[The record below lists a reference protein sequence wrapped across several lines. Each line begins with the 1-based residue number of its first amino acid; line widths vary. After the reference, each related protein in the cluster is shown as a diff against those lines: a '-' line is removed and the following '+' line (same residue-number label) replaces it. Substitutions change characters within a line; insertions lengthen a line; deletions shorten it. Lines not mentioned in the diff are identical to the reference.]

1 MPPAMDGA
9 GSQRNLDVDHRKPR
23 MDAIERQRGALWT
36 LGIVLVTALC
46 AALVLVSW
54 TSTEAAIEIGS
65 LAERW
70 PSLIG
75 LAGLVLLFALYATMK
90 QRELS
95 RMQERFQQ
103 MALREAR
110 LQARMGELA
119 QLFDAGTQLQL
130 RLDMGSMLDLAVQR
144 LVSCFEAHQASIML
158 HEPEGDVLRVR
169 ATAGVDANMVAGSVE
184 KPGVGIAGTVFS
196 TGEALLLDD
205 TNIQQRFPNE
215 IKPGRRIVSSL
226 IVPMR
231 FRGACIGVLS
241 VSRSHPAEPFSESH
255 GQMLESFAEHC
266 AATFV
271 KIHHHQSLLGARRAA

>member
-1 MPPAMDGA
+1 
-9 GSQRNLDVDHRKPR
+9 VTRKPR
-23 MDAIERQRGALWT
+23 MDSIERQRGALWM

-54 TSTEAAIEIGS
+54 TSSEAVIELGS

-70 PSLIG
+70 PSLVG

-95 RMQERFQQ
+95 RTQEQLQ
-103 MALREAR
+103 EVALREAR

-130 RLDMGSMLDLAVQR
+130 RLDMDSMLELAVQR
-144 LVSCFEAHQASIML
+144 LVSCFEAHQASVML
-158 HEPEGDVLRVR
+158 HEPETDRLRVR

-184 KPGVGIAGTVFS
+184 KPGAGIAGTVFA

-205 TNIQQRFPNE
+205 AQMQQRFPGE

-231 FRGACIGVLS
+231 FRGHCIGVLS
-241 VSRSHPAEPFSESH
+241 VSRSHPAEPFSETH

-271 KIHHHQSLLGARRAA
+271 KIHHHQSLLGGVKRAA

>member
-1 MPPAMDGA
+1 MD
-9 GSQRNLDVDHRKPR
+9 S
-23 MDAIERQRGALWT
+23 IERQRGALWA
-36 LGIVLVTALC
+36 LGIVLLTALC
-46 AALVLVSW
+46 GALVLVSW
-54 TSTEAAIEIGS
+54 TSTEAGLEIGS

-70 PSLIG
+70 PALVG
-75 LAGLVLLFALYATMK
+75 LAGLVLVFALYATMK
-90 QRELS
+90 QRELA
-95 RMQERFQQ
+95 RMQERFQEV
-103 MALREAR
+103 ALREAR

-130 RLDMGSMLDLAVQR
+130 RLDMDSMLELAVQR
-144 LVSCFEAHQASIML
+144 LVSCFEAHQASVML
-158 HEPEGDVLRVR
+158 HEPETDTLRVR

-184 KPGVGIAGTVFS
+184 KAGTGIAGTVFS
-196 TGEALLLDD
+196 TAESLLLDD
-205 TNIQQRFPNE
+205 TEMQRRFPGE

-231 FRGACIGVLS
+231 FRGQCIGVLS
-241 VSRSHPAEPFSESH
+241 VSRSHPAEPFTESH